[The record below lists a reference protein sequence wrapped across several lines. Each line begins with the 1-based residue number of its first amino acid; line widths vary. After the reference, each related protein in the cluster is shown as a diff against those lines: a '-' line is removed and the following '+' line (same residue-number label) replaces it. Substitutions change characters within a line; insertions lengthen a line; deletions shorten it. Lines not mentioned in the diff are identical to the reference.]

1 MTELKPCPFCGCDV
15 SFYRD
20 KSGWNKVLGNHGDI
34 CPLQGSNLLTWSEKE
49 DAPIIEKWNTRTSPW
64 ISVKEQLPP
73 AGNACVFYRPLADK
87 SGDRVIAVKTATKD
101 NKNCWKDTVPDGDEP
116 CNPSDGCCHVTHW
129 MIVEPPKECS
139 K

>member
-73 AGNACVFYRPLADK
+73 FETPIWIQVNGEVKHSAYMFCSTDGTDDWFEECNGIGSDFTGVDDVDAWMPMPKPLE
-87 SGDRVIAVKTATKD
+87 VK
-101 NKNCWKDTVPDGDEP
+101 
-116 CNPSDGCCHVTHW
+116 
-129 MIVEPPKECS
+129 
-139 K
+139 